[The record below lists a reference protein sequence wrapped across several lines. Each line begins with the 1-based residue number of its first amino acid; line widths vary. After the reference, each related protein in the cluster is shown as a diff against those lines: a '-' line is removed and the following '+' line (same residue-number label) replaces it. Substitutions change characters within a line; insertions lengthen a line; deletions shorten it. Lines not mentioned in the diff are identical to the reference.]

1 MSKAKKQSV
10 ALREMNR
17 RLLETQYENM
27 AIQMIQWE
35 GMPDEIPKY
44 APERWLYTQGQA
56 TFFKIEDT
64 GEYAILPVASG
75 SVQLDI
81 YGRPMTW
88 RAFAVGAS
96 EQANYINSLELNI
109 DNAVMIWNNQR
120 HTADVGHINYL
131 VNQMVNVDRT
141 LDINT
146 MLMRTPFVLK
156 ATDDNSLTMQNLIK
170 NISDSDVF
178 ILKNENAGVDRDVD
192 VLDLGIDFLGVELS
206 EQYETY
212 HDRILRYLGLDY
224 LPVEK
229 RERMVTDEANANNQ
243 ELEVRRATRLEYR
256 KVACDEIKKLFGV
269 TITPKY
275 VEVVNVASGQPD
287 TDSQAMSGTPK
298 TGTTDN

>member
-1 MSKAKKQSV
+1 MSKSKKQSI
-10 ALREMNR
+10 ALRETNR
-17 RLLETQYENM
+17 RFLESQYENM
-27 AIQMIQWE
+27 AVQMIQWK
-35 GMPDEIPKY
+35 GMPEEIPKY
-44 APERWLYTQGQA
+44 APERWLYSQGQA
-56 TFFKIEDT
+56 TFFKIEAT

-88 RAFAVGAS
+88 RAFAVGES
-96 EQANYINSLELNI
+96 EQARYINSLELNI
-109 DNAVMIWNNQR
+109 DNAVLIWNNQR
-120 HTADVGHINYL
+120 HTADVGYVNYL

-141 LDINT
+141 LDINM
-146 MLMRTPFVLK
+146 MLMRTPFVIK
-156 ATDDNSLTMQNLIK
+156 ATDDSSLTMQNLIR

-178 ILKNENAGVDRDVD
+178 ILKNEQAGVDRDVD

-212 HDRILRYLGLDY
+212 HDRILRYFGIDY

-243 ELEVRRATRLEYR
+243 ELEVRRDTRLEYR

-269 TITPKY
+269 TITPEYKEVDY
-275 VEVVNVASGQPD
+275 VTPGQSD
-287 TDSQAMSGTPK
+287 TDSQTMPGTSE